1 MKEYDIFL
9 PLYYNDGQPIEFQ
22 KFQDVQTLLLTE
34 FQGLTFFSQ
43 PNQGFWKMG
52 EVTYRDEIVILRV
65 IGSDQKTARTFLR
78 RLKEQLKQE
87 FQQEEILI
95 IERDV
100 STL

>member
-9 PLYYNDGQPIEFQ
+9 PLYYNDGQPVEGD
-22 KFQDVQTLLLTE
+22 KLQDVQSVLLAE
-34 FQGLTFFSQ
+34 FEGLTFFSQ

-65 IGSDQKTARTFLR
+65 IATNARSARKFLR
-78 RLKEQLKQE
+78 QMKEELKRS
-87 FQQEEILI
+87 FRQEEIFI

>member
-22 KFQDVQTLLLTE
+22 KFQDVQARLLIA

-52 EVTYRDEIVILRV
+52 DVTYRDEIVILRV
-65 IGSDQKTARTFLR
+65 IGSNQKTARKFLR
-78 RLKEQLKQE
+78 DLKQE
-87 FQQEEILI
+87 LKRGF
-95 IERDV
+95 
-100 STL
+100 

>member
-22 KFQDVQTLLLTE
+22 KFQEVQAQLLAE

-52 EVTYRDEIVILRV
+52 DVTYRDEIVILRV
-65 IGSDQKTARTFLR
+65 IGSNQKSARKFLR
-78 RLKEQLKQE
+78 DLKQELKQE
-87 FQQEEILI
+87 FRQEEILI